1 MFIPIFFKN
10 QIKQLKLLCTS
21 IIMLLLYLGIAFVV
35 GASVKAQGRRDCVIV
50 SKIQINKKTLL
61 NVFENHIKKLEAKFK
76 NRDYIR
82 NTSQFLH

>member
-61 NVFENHIKKLEAKFK
+61 NVFENHIILEAKFK
-76 NRDYIR
+76 N
-82 NTSQFLH
+82 